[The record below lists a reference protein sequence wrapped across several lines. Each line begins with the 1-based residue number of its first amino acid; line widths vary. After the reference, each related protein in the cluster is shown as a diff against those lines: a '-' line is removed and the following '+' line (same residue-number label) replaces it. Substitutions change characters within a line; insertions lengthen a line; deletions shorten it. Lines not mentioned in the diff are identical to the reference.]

1 MDITILDEKSE
12 GNATCYLCRI
22 KLSQYLSTLD
32 ADFCNWDIQRG
43 IVNNSYL
50 DGMID
55 TVLENRHIPPLVLV
69 TSEKVLDEKS
79 ITKFKILDGLQRTF
93 RLKTIDGSFKLIK
106 FQIENTEDN
115 IFKLSKFKQS
125 KIFKDKIDDYNADIK
140 IIRAIL
146 SKLDNIEDF
155 YKSYNTLFESYQ
167 WFEVWYNLDVSEQ
180 INKMLMLNAGHV
192 AVSTHHQVE
201 LLFRNL
207 LDEINLSNKG
217 INIILSKNT
226 SIPSYSKKRGQ
237 GDFLF
242 SHLVSSFISLTEG
255 KATPTNSALIKKVQ
269 DNHIKDEFSYNLINN
284 TCNFIIN
291 LDRSMVD
298 EYNDVALKWLSR
310 EVVLNGIFSDI
321 GEYKKE
327 KEITYDDALNR
338 ASEVLCSRPKSLNLN
353 KFDEEKTKKDISK
366 INIGKYSRNA
376 VCSAVKDLLN
386 GEATDIKWS
395 KYFGGEDE

>member
-1 MDITILDEKSE
+1 
-12 GNATCYLCRI
+12 
-22 KLSQYLSTLD
+22 
-32 ADFCNWDIQRG
+32 
-43 IVNNSYL
+43 
-50 DGMID
+50 
-55 TVLENRHIPPLVLV
+55 
-69 TSEKVLDEKS
+69 
-79 ITKFKILDGLQRTF
+79 
-93 RLKTIDGSFKLIK
+93 
-106 FQIENTEDN
+106 
-115 IFKLSKFKQS
+115 
-125 KIFKDKIDDYNADIK
+125 
-140 IIRAIL
+140 
-146 SKLDNIEDF
+146 
-155 YKSYNTLFESYQ
+155 
-167 WFEVWYNLDVSEQ
+167 
-180 INKMLMLNAGHV
+180 
-192 AVSTHHQVE
+192 
-201 LLFRNL
+201 
-207 LDEINLSNKG
+207 
-217 INIILSKNT
+217 
-226 SIPSYSKKRGQ
+226 Q

-310 EVVLNGIFSDI
+310 EVVLNGIFSAI